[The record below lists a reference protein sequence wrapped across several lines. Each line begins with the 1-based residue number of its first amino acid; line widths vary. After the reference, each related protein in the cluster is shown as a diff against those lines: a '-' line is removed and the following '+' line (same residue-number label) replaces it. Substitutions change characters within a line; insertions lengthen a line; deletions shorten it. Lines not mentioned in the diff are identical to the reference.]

1 MPAASKPNA
10 RAARDGF
17 IQQIEAA
24 EKVLSFAKL
33 ILCAFAAIL
42 LWAARLQWNVADLQR
57 QVTETNA
64 KVVEIQEDRR
74 AHIKDAE
81 AWRHD
86 VEIAN
91 VKRDE
96 AIARL
101 ANAQTI
107 QAAGAEGAR
116 AARSR

>member
-1 MPAASKPNA
+1 MSSHRRSRRSVPPEN
-10 RAARDGF
+10 GGL
-17 IQQIEAA
+17 IHQIETA

-33 ILCAFAAIL
+33 ILCTLAAVL
-42 LWAARLQWNVADLQR
+42 LWAARLQWNVADLQ
-57 QVTETNA
+57 V

-74 AHIKDAE
+74 TKIKDSD

-86 VEIAN
+86 VDIAN

-101 ANAQTI
+101 ANTQTLE
-107 QAAGAEGAR
+107 AAKNEGAR
-116 AARSR
+116 AARAR